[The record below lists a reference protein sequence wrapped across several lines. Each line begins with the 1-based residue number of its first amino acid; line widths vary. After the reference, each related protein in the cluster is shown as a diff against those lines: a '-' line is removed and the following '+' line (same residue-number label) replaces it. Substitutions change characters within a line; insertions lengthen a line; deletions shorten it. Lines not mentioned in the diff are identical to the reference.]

1 MNGAQL
7 LAEYEHD
14 PDSPVV
20 KIVLDRLADEAE
32 HRGFNREA
40 VRLLLE
46 ADLELQACQRTR
58 AHATR

>member
-7 LAEYEHD
+7 LAEYERD
-14 PDSPVV
+14 PQGTVV
-20 KIVLDRLADEAE
+20 QIALDRLADEAE
-32 HRGFNREA
+32 RQGFNREA

>member
-14 PDSPVV
+14 PQGTVV
-20 KIVLDRLADEAE
+20 QIALDRLADEAE
-32 HRGFNREA
+32 RQGFNREA

-58 AHATR
+58 VHATR